1 MELKDMNLQDVEA
14 RLAEIDGLVQTSES
28 EEEIKSLTE
37 EMKELETRKVELKD
51 LEERKQAAAEIQE
64 GKTSAEVITIEERK
78 GEEKMKDIKEY
89 RNSAEYINAFAE
101 YVKTGN
107 ADECRALLST
117 NVGDAGSV
125 AIPDFVYD
133 EIKTAW
139 DRNEILQLVPKEEV
153 PGNLQVQFEIS
164 GTDAVVHDEGSG
176 AVSEEVLQLGI
187 VTLIAKNIKKWISV
201 TDEVMDMRGQ
211 AFLNYILREL
221 NHMIMKKAADEL
233 VGKIANLPANA
244 TKTTPNAGAVTM
256 DPAVGTVAAAMGELS
271 DDASNPV
278 VILNKKTWSAFKA
291 AAYAAGY
298 PIDPFENLPVRY
310 NNSLPAYADATAGQ
324 VYMIVGD
331 LGYGALANFPK
342 GFVPTYKVDENS
354 KKKEDLVE
362 ILGKLFGVAEPVA
375 CRAFT
380 LVKKPESI

>member
-1 MELKDMNLQDVEA
+1 MELKDMTLQDVEA
-14 RLAEIDGLVQTSES
+14 RLSECDSIRETSENP
-28 EEEIKSLTE
+28 EEIEALAAE
-37 EMKELETRKVELKD
+37 VEELEARKVELKD
-51 LEERKQAAAEIQE
+51 LEERKAAAEKIQE
-64 GKTSAEVITIEERK
+64 GKASVTIIEERK

-89 RNSAEYINAFAE
+89 RNSVEYINAFAE

-107 ADECRALLST
+107 ADECRALLTT
-117 NVGDAGSV
+117 NVGEAGSV

-139 DRNEILQLVPKEEV
+139 DRNEILQMVQKEEV

-164 GTDAVVHDEGSG
+164 GTDAVIHDEGSG
-176 AVSEEVLQLGI
+176 AVSEEVLTLGV

-201 TDEVMDMRGQ
+201 SDEVMDMKGQ
-211 AFLNYILREL
+211 AFLNYIIREL
-221 NHMIMKKAADEL
+221 NHKIMKKAADDL
-233 VGKIANLPANA
+233 VGKIAALPENA
-244 TKTTPNAGAVTM
+244 TKTTPNAGTVTAA
-256 DPAVGTVAAAMGELS
+256 PAVGTVAAAMGELS
-271 DDASNPV
+271 DDASNAV

-342 GFVPTYKVDENS
+342 GFVPTYKIDENS